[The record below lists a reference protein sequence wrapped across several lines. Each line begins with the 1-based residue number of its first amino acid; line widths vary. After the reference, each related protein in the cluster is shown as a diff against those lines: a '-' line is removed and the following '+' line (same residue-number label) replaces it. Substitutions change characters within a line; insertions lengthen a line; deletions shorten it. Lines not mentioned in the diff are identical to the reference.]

1 MQRFFVLRER
11 SKVSEIRA
19 GFFQEGVF
27 VRKGLELSFLT
38 YVLNLFPNDARELFS
53 NEIRNLNKN
62 LFFRGNPYVAND
74 VLDVFSIK
82 ILEEEY
88 ARFLINSHY
97 FKVKKV
103 FLNQEK
109 ITEINNTF
117 NLSFL
122 KKGAS
127 GNIYEEES
135 LISVERYALRDFF
148 HLISTERKAEIRG
161 VIC

>member
-1 MQRFFVLRER
+1 MKKFFVLRER

-19 GFFQEGVF
+19 GFLQEGVF
-27 VRKGLELSFLT
+27 VKKGLELSLLT
-38 YVLNLFPNDARELFS
+38 YVFDKFSTQPRELFS
-53 NEIRNLNKN
+53 NRIRDLKRE
-62 LFFRGNPYVAND
+62 LFFHQHPYVAKD
-74 VLDVFSIK
+74 IFAIFSMRN
-82 ILEEEY
+82 LEEEY
-88 ARFLINSHY
+88 ARHLIHMSY
-97 FKVKKV
+97 LKSGKI

-109 ITEINNTF
+109 IKEIKETLK
-117 NLSFL
+117 LSFL

-135 LISVERYALRDFF
+135 LISVERYVLRDFF